1 MKQTEYSTRVLSAEE
16 GMKLT
21 QTVEVD
27 LKDRVVSDEIYL
39 AATDAPENWKEI
51 TAEEGE
57 AIREEQRKLLV

>member
-1 MKQTEYSTRVLSAEE
+1 MKQTEYSTRVLTAEE

-21 QTVEVD
+21 QTADVD

-57 AIREEQRKLLV
+57 TIREEQRKLLV

>member
-1 MKQTEYSTRVLSAEE
+1 
-16 GMKLT
+16 MKLT
-21 QTVEVD
+21 QTADVD